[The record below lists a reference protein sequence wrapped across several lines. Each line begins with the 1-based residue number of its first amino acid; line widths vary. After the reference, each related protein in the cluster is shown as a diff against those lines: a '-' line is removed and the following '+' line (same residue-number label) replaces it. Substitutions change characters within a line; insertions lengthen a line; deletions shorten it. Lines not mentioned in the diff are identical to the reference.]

1 MDHMI
6 SRLGFQHVVRAA
18 TRRGLLR
25 GVAAGLL
32 AGRFFAGEPG
42 DADARRC
49 KKGKKRCGKR
59 CRNLQ
64 TSKRHCGKCGK
75 RCRGGSHC
83 DKGVCCPAG
92 EVNCRGEC
100 RRDCPTPVAHRPFPQ
115 HVAYPGAVN
124 RLSRRSAS
132 QQQAD
137 VQTAYERWKR
147 NYVIKAYPDAQG
159 QPRYRI
165 AWGKRG
171 TSEFRQTISEGQGYG
186 LIILAHMGGYD
197 PDAQHLFD
205 GVWRFSR
212 DHPSRVDSRL
222 MQWLVP
228 TTPDDADSA
237 FDGDCD
243 IAYGLL
249 LADAQWGSEGGI
261 DYRAAA
267 LRVIDGIRES
277 TIGPDSKLPMLGD
290 FSTPN
295 GSSYNQWTT
304 RTSDYMLGN
313 FRAFGRATGNAVWEQ
328 VVLACQGVVAS
339 LQAQHS
345 PGTGLLPDFVEP
357 VSATDHTPR
366 PASPNFLE
374 APTDGDY
381 FFNAAR
387 DPWRLGVDALI
398 NGDAV
403 SAQQAGKIG
412 AWANAATGGR
422 PLKFHSGYH
431 LDGQALRNSN
441 YFDTCFVAPL
451 GVAAMTIA
459 GQQQW
464 LDDSYAAV
472 INDGSEDYFDDNVGL
487 LCLLIMTGAFWDPTV
502 SS

>member
-1 MDHMI
+1 MDQ
-6 SRLGFQHVVRAA
+6 STSPTRLRHIARLA

-25 GVAAGLL
+25 GAGAALL
-32 AGRFFAGEPG
+32 AGHSLAGEQDG
-42 DADARRC
+42 ADAKRC

-64 TSKRHCGKCGK
+64 TSKRHCGKCGR
-75 RCRGGSHC
+75 RCTGGKHC
-83 DKGVCCPAG
+83 DKGLCCPAG

-100 RRDCPTPVAHRPFPQ
+100 RPDCPTPVAHRPFPQ
-115 HVAYPGAVN
+115 QVPYPGAVN
-124 RLSRRSAS
+124 RLSRQAVS

-137 VQTAYERWKR
+137 VLTAYERWKR
-147 NYVIKAYPDAQG
+147 NYVIKADPDAGG

-171 TSEFRQTISEGQGYG
+171 TPEFRQTISEGQGYG

-197 PDAQHLFD
+197 PDAKYLFD
-205 GVWRFSR
+205 AVWRFSR
-212 DHPSRVDSRL
+212 DYPSRVDSRL

-249 LADAQWGSEGGI
+249 LADAQWGSDGEI

-267 LRVIDGIRES
+267 LRVIAGIREA

-290 FSTPN
+290 FATPN
-295 GSSYNQWTT
+295 GSPYNQWTT

-313 FRAFGRATGNAVWEQ
+313 FRAFGRATGDPIWDE
-328 VVLACQGVVAS
+328 VVDACQGVVAS

-357 VSATDHTPR
+357 VSAADHTPR

-398 NGDAV
+398 NNDGE
-403 SAQQAGKIG
+403 SAGQARRIG
-412 AWANAATGGR
+412 VWASAATGGK
-422 PLKFHSGYH
+422 PSKFHSGYH

-441 YFDTCFVAPL
+441 YFDTCFAAPL

-464 LDDSYAAV
+464 LDDIYDAV
-472 INDGSEDYFDDNVGL
+472 IKDGSEDYFDDTVGL
-487 LCLLIMTGAFWDPTV
+487 LCLFVMTGTFWDPTL
-502 SS
+502 SG